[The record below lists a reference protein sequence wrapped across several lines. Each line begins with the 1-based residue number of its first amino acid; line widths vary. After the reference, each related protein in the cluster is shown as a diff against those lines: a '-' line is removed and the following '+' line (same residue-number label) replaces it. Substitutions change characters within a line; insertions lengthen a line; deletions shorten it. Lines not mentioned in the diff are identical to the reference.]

1 MDAIRRT
8 YAALVLCVCAS
19 MFNAHADTTQPSD
32 PTLRLPEVA
41 ALQGAELDPEKV
53 PATGLNIT
61 VQGVDNDNAVVLA
74 FQTTLTIYL
83 ADAQGQA
90 ITTISWPISARNAG
104 KPVTLPIE
112 KRYVDAN
119 VGKTLQVYY
128 TAQAPRSAP
137 RRSGVVTLL
146 IKEGFTA
153 AQALN
158 LASRRYVVFF
168 DEHNLART
176 PPTIPDYARYTRAQP
191 GATAYRVD
199 NTGIAR
205 VDPDGQVS
213 VWGNGDIT
221 VTAQNAAGA
230 SSSYVLS
237 VRGVREL
244 RLLSSAYRSTWAQA
258 QAKARDEGYTLPS
271 DEDFEAL
278 ARLYPSPANSLAEA
292 LNLAPY
298 RVWGKGL
305 GAQTAVYL
313 DLYDN
318 LVSSEVTTEYELG
331 YPAGIR

>member
-1 MDAIRRT
+1 M
-8 YAALVLCVCAS
+8 
-19 MFNAHADTTQPSD
+19 
-32 PTLRLPEVA
+32 
-41 ALQGAELDPEKV
+41 
-53 PATGLNIT
+53 
-61 VQGVDNDNAVVLA
+61 
-74 FQTTLTIYL
+74 TIYL

-112 KRYVDAN
+112 KRYVEAN

-199 NTGIAR
+199 NTDIAR

-221 VTAQNAAGA
+221 VTAQNAAGPVPATCSVCAACVSCACSARHIDPPGHRRRPRPATRATPCRATRISRRWHGSTHRRPTA
-230 SSSYVLS
+230 SP
-237 VRGVREL
+237 RH
-244 RLLSSAYRSTWAQA
+244 
-258 QAKARDEGYTLPS
+258 
-271 DEDFEAL
+271 
-278 ARLYPSPANSLAEA
+278 
-292 LNLAPY
+292 
-298 RVWGKGL
+298 
-305 GAQTAVYL
+305 
-313 DLYDN
+313 
-318 LVSSEVTTEYELG
+318 
-331 YPAGIR
+331 